1 MTAVLDHLA
10 IGTADLT
17 DGWELL
23 GGSWAYGGASPGF
36 WFGQLKFAAGPHHFN
51 FIVTDIEA
59 TLARI
64 RAHGIEP
71 AGDDTAALTWPDG
84 KRITLVR
91 EEGLPLGGS
100 LQHVR
105 FARRRRV
112 QRPGKAADRPTG
124 RAPRPDGAAGLSRQ
138 HRPRRAGIA
147 PRAPGSSE
155 ILAP

>member
-100 LQHVR
+100 AA
-105 FARRRRV
+105 ARPL
-112 QRPGKAADRPTG
+112 RPPKARS
-124 RAPRPDGAAGLSRQ
+124 APRKSSGPARWPGASA
-138 HRPRRAGIA
+138 
-147 PRAPGSSE
+147 
-155 ILAP
+155 